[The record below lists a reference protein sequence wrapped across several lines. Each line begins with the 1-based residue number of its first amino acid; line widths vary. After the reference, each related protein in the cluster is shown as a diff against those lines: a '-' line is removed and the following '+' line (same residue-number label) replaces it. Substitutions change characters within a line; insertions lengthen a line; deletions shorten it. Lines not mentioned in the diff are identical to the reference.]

1 MAKMESELVALQ
13 GDTSIVEVNNNQRTK
28 IGPNLKAI
36 DLELVPKAPPKAII
50 GGPNTPIV
58 TIGND
63 GEMFLLDVPSEAQ
76 WSSWKPWNDCFC
88 DKQIRTRSCNY
99 DSSAHSKGCQGK
111 SFESRPCITSRPCP
125 AKIALKRNQARTTP
139 NPLNSNGLYTLAPQ
153 KGPRTGYAFKPNPLS
168 LAISSSSS
176 SSSQTFN

>member
-13 GDTSIVEVNNNQRTK
+13 GDTSIVEVNNNQRTT

-63 GEMFLLDVPSEAQ
+63 GEMFLLDVPSE
-76 WSSWKPWNDCFC
+76 
-88 DKQIRTRSCNY
+88 
-99 DSSAHSKGCQGK
+99 KGKGHFFL
-111 SFESRPCITSRPCP
+111 SILSVYLST
-125 AKIALKRNQARTTP
+125 LP
-139 NPLNSNGLYTLAPQ
+139 NIFYPH
-153 KGPRTGYAFKPNPLS
+153 YANL
-168 LAISSSSS
+168 
-176 SSSQTFN
+176 